1 MEPQT
6 KGKADPELRGRLE
19 EAASQHAYICMF
31 ISHSK
36 GKAEGT
42 APKGLMSLRTS
53 AYRRSAQKIRCKI
66 NLLVLSQSEK
76 RSVISTHKPSVTED
90 ETSPEHRSSDQN
102 ALRNAKNMFGQ
113 PSQSLH
119 VDHFT
124 LEGKN
129 KRVKNVLN
137 CNITCNKLL

>member
-1 MEPQT
+1 MKRLLVNMLTFACSLVIQRA
-6 KGKADPELRGRLE
+6 KLR
-19 EAASQHAYICMF
+19 
-31 ISHSK
+31 
-36 GKAEGT
+36 GT

-129 KRVKNVLN
+129 KRVKNVLKN